1 MLIKI
6 LPLSNDVKQMF
17 ERHTIV
23 SRLHELSGH
32 GDTQTWFSLTMLGE
46 EVLTI
51 LSFHRKT

>member
-17 ERHTIV
+17 EGHTIV